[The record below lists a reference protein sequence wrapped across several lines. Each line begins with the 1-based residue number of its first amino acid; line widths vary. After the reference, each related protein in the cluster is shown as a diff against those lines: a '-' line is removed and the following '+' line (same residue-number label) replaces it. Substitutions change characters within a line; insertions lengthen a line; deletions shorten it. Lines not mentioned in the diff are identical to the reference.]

1 MHQMRKTP
9 GPIPST
15 AKTRKLL
22 IEIINELMKQF
33 SKDELQMTD
42 RHEKVFNMT
51 SHQGHAIKTLNSIS
65 PKSEGLPSRNQT
77 TAKERKAKMQG
88 KGSRYALLMVM

>member
-1 MHQMRKTP
+1 MHKTL

-22 IEIINELMKQF
+22 IEIINGLMKQF

-42 RHEKVFNMT
+42 RHEKVCNMT
-51 SHQGHAIKTLNSIS
+51 SHQGHAIKTLNSVS
-65 PKSEGLPSRNQT
+65 PKSEGLPSRKQT
-77 TAKERKAKMQG
+77 TAKTGRQICKG
-88 KGSRYALLMVM
+88 KGVVMHCWW